1 MNTRL
6 SVFEKEESENLYKNY
21 NYNFIDIAR
30 KLGRDERS
38 IMSFYKK

>member
-6 SVFEKEESENLYKNY
+6 SSFEKEEAENLYKNH

-38 IMSFYKK
+38 IRRY